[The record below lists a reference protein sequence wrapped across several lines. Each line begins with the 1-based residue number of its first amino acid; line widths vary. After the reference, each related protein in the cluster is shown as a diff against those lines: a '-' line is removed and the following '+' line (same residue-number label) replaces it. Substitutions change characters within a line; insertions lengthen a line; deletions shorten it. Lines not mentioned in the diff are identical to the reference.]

1 MNDILFGNN
10 NQGAIKRLAKRN
22 YRANKQRNFFVT
34 VALFLTAFMIT
45 SVFSLGCS
53 YFETFQMQQ
62 IRAMGTTADVAITN
76 LSKEQYEELCQS
88 DMVSVVGV
96 SQRLGSVDT
105 SGMDDALL
113 SISWIDE
120 AEWKEHRVP
129 TISDLHGN
137 YPQAE
142 NELMLPIW
150 ALSAMGI
157 SDPQVGMNIPISYQ
171 LGTDYQ
177 YLSGEFVLS
186 GYYTDYSTSR
196 VGNRG
201 SAYVSEL
208 FVAQT
213 GLSFDSVST
222 AMISFPDGS
231 NVEQSCEKLKSEII
245 FTEEQSFEIVPSVQS
260 DSISIILP
268 LAAIIVFVIISGY
281 LLIYN
286 ILYILIINP
295 EHINI
300 PSRAIAII
308 I

>member
-76 LSKEQYEELCQS
+76 LTKSQYEELRRS
-88 DMVSVVGV
+88 SLVSVVGV

-142 NELMLPIW
+142 NELMLPTW

-157 SDPQVGMNIPISYQ
+157 SDPQVGMNIPVSYQ

-201 SAYVSEL
+201 YA
-208 FVAQT
+208 
-213 GLSFDSVST
+213 
-222 AMISFPDGS
+222 
-231 NVEQSCEKLKSEII
+231 
-245 FTEEQSFEIVPSVQS
+245 
-260 DSISIILP
+260 
-268 LAAIIVFVIISGY
+268 
-281 LLIYN
+281 
-286 ILYILIINP
+286 
-295 EHINI
+295 
-300 PSRAIAII
+300 
-308 I
+308 